1 MEVVMKKR
9 NAALAAAITGALT
22 AGGILVWAIVSDD
35 SKPSASSEAE
45 TITTITTVTEA
56 EPITE
61 NLPEATTT
69 KATTA
74 APEKPAPTPN
84 AKADDKPSGLRKFK
98 VDVLLAPMGFRVEED
113 YVLEIAKAEDV
124 HSKRDSHLDSTDNI
138 FYSASVIN
146 GVTELALADGE
157 YELCIYP
164 EGRPDNFKRYTW
176 TIGKDTTDRDL
187 QLIVTEKVAEGQMM
201 IVLHWGEKPRDIDG
215 YLVGEDDFIYYWGRE
230 GKHAR
235 LDTDS
240 KKGSGIETITVTDL
254 NGSFKYTVDDY
265 SNEVELGKSGAVVEA
280 FTSEDRNPTIFR
292 VPEGIK
298 EVWDVFT
305 LKDGKLTAINKEG
318 EMICPEKIAAA
329 QDE

>member
-1 MEVVMKKR
+1 MKKR
-9 NAALAAAITGALT
+9 NAALAAAITGALA
-22 AGGILVWAIVSDD
+22 AGGILVLTIISDD
-35 SKPSASSEAE
+35 SKPPASSEA
-45 TITTITTVTEA
+45 TPAAAVTTAAVT

-61 NLPEATTT
+61 SLPEVTTAKTTT
-69 KATTA
+69 APLKTTPTPTA
-74 APEKPAPTPN
+74 KTDEKPS
-84 AKADDKPSGLRKFK
+84 DLRRFK

-146 GVTELALADGE
+146 GVTELALADGK

-176 TIGKDTTDRDL
+176 TISKDTTDRDL

-201 IVLHWGEKPRDIDG
+201 IVLHWGEEPRDIDG

-230 GKHAR
+230 GRHAR

-254 NGSFKYTVDDY
+254 NGSFRYTVDDY
-265 SNEVELGKSGAVVEA
+265 SNESELGKSGAVVEV

-298 EVWDVFT
+298 EVWDVFA
-305 LKDGKLTAINKEG
+305 LKDGRLTAINREG

-329 QDE
+329 AAP